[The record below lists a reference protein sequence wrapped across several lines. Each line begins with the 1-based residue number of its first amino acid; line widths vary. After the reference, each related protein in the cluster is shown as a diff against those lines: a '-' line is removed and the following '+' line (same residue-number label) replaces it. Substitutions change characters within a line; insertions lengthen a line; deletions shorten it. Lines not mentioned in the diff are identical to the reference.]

1 VSYTYLRLPHRVHTP
16 GKSWNCVCKI
26 SRILKVL
33 ENEFGPGNLSARS
46 WNLLGNDADG
56 RRQNSFVAISS
67 QHVTVMNIYSSMDA
81 AIIVYICMVSNCC
94 LSLYL
99 NIAGYDRVLEKCF
112 WRPGIFCNQE
122 SGNADYSYFTLAF
135 L

>member
-67 QHVTVMNIYSSMDA
+67 QHVTMMNIYSSMDA
-81 AIIVYICMVSNCC
+81 AIIVYIYVWLVTAVC
-94 LSLYL
+94 LY
-99 NIAGYDRVLEKCF
+99 I
-112 WRPGIFCNQE
+112 
-122 SGNADYSYFTLAF
+122 
-135 L
+135 